1 MNDWVVAV
9 YYDNTKTTIDGGLV
23 TSGTIQVAG
32 DNNSILA
39 GMTAETYAKE
49 TCPVDTGY
57 AHNSITHA
65 LAGES
70 AAISS
75 YKADRGKNGKPPKTG
90 KYSGTMGKIEDNY
103 VVIGSNVEYFI
114 FIEEGT
120 RVEIRDNSLKDWA
133 EIEIADGK
141 VGWIQKKHFVLHNT
155 DDCQK
160 NNALLL

>member
-1 MNDWVVAV
+1 MEFK
-9 YYDNTKTTIDGGLV
+9 DNSKEYKELLAKAIRRGLRA
-23 TSGTIQVAG
+23 I
-32 DNNSILA
+32 

-75 YKADRGKNGKPPKTG
+75 YKADRGKNGKPPRTG

-114 FIEEGT
+114 FIEEGARGREARHT
-120 RVEIRDNSLKDWA
+120 LRKAATDHKD
-133 EIEIADGK
+133 EYK
-141 VGWIQKKHFVLHNT
+141 QLLT
-155 DDCQK
+155 DSIK
-160 NNALLL
+160 NA